1 MNGVLRVGYKG
12 VLRIGCNG
20 VLRVGYKGV
29 LNIRR
34 NGVLRV
40 GYKGVLRIRCNGVF
54 RVGYK
59 GVIRIRCNGVLRVG
73 YKGVLTVAYKV
84 VLRVEYKGVLRIQC
98 NGVLRV
104 GCKCGLRIR
113 CKGGGSGQGENVQ
126 DTTVGFGERK
136 VAISALLHSE
146 LSPVSTYI
154 ENKLKTRRHSTPGV
168 WTESTNNI
176 QVEPPAL
183 LQIYDYK
190 LSDCVHKESIPVP

>member
-1 MNGVLRVGYKG
+1 
-12 VLRIGCNG
+12 
-20 VLRVGYKGV
+20 
-29 LNIRR
+29 
-34 NGVLRV
+34 
-40 GYKGVLRIRCNGVF
+40 VF

-84 VLRVEYKGVLRIQC
+84 VLRVEYKGVLRIQCNGVLRVGYKGVLRIQC